1 MLTLEGLTKTY
12 RGAPGP
18 ALDAVDLQVE
28 PGAFLAL
35 LGPNGAGKS
44 TLINIL
50 SGRCEQDRGT
60 VRVAGRRLGASD
72 PALRT
77 LIGIVPQ

>member
-12 RGAPGP
+12 RNAPRP
-18 ALDAVDLQVE
+18 ALDAVDLDVE

-50 SGRCEQDRGT
+50 S
-60 VRVAGRRLGASD
+60 VR
-72 PALRT
+72 
-77 LIGIVPQ
+77 